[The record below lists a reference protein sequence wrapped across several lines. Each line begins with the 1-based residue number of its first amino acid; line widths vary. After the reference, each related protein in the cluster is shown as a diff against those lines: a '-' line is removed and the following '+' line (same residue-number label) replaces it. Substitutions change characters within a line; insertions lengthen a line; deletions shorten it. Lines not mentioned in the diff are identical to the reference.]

1 MKMNSY
7 AKTALKT
14 KSLVIGAALTLVL
27 SGGLVACGNSNSDTQ
42 ASKPA
47 ATQTATNEEPAQTA
61 TTEQT
66 GETTNWVTD
75 STAED
80 AAKGAGLAKFGL
92 PSQLNINDQTY
103 QNPSYAHADGVAQ
116 GTFETGATAVIVRA
130 GNVNGHKAKL
140 TDRADTEFANKST
153 QNVDGLNVTMLGAEQ
168 NSPTVIT
175 WADGKVEYGVTYQGL
190 GGEEVSM
197 TADEAAT
204 VVRAIRDANAD
215 AQSTQNGSKTNTTQ
229 QNQNNTNA
237 ASEGMISSDKAS
249 SIATA
254 YVAPGNNV
262 SNLSAQLVTGGDA
275 PHYVVTFHFDDADY
289 TVEIDAYTGEVWD
302 SFATYNDGS
311 TQTFRPQGDD
321 DTNEGTSE
329 QTSVNDTAGMISSG
343 EASNIAV
350 NSVAYGNNV
359 SNLSA
364 QLVSGGDAPHYV
376 VTFHFDD
383 ADYTVEVDAYTGEVW
398 DSYATYN
405 DGTVSRDNDDI
416 DDNDNDIDNDNDND
430 TDNDHDI
437 DYSDQENE
445 AYDDAE

>member
-1 MKMNSY
+1 MKMNSS

-92 PSQLNINDQTY
+92 PSQLTINDQTY

-130 GNVNGHKAKL
+130 GNVSGHKAKL

-229 QNQNNTNA
+229 QNQNKNQNQQQNQQQNQNNTNA

-289 TVEIDAYTGEVWD
+289 TVEVDAYTGEVWD
-302 SFATYNDGS
+302 SFAT
-311 TQTFRPQGDD
+311 F
-321 DTNEGTSE
+321 
-329 QTSVNDTAGMISSG
+329 
-343 EASNIAV
+343 
-350 NSVAYGNNV
+350 
-359 SNLSA
+359 
-364 QLVSGGDAPHYV
+364 
-376 VTFHFDD
+376 
-383 ADYTVEVDAYTGEVW
+383 
-398 DSYATYN
+398 N
-405 DGTVSRDNDDI
+405 DGTVSRDNDDV
-416 DDNDNDIDNDNDND
+416 DNDNDND
-430 TDNDHDI
+430 HDNDI